1 VFVNAGDY
9 ARDADPRQLRRLLI
23 LNASGEIRCDPM
35 ARRLQP
41 WRGAAGSV
49 PFRNAGRREIAMKL
63 AASRELFAYWNALRG
78 LRSAPERDDV
88 DPGAIRGVLADTF
101 ILEFDPAAGFPLRVV
116 GTRTNALFLRELRG
130 EPFLDLWREADR
142 AEIAELVV
150 ALADEAQPFLI
161 GAAAAPLGF
170 PQVDVEV
177 LLLPL
182 RRRGD
187 THARALGCCAPRG
200 VPRWLGLAGVKALTL
215 LTLRA
220 LGPSDCGDEPS
231 SGETSRETD
240 FARPPRPARR
250 GHLYLFGSGR

>member
-1 VFVNAGDY
+1 
-9 ARDADPRQLRRLLI
+9 
-23 LNASGEIRCDPM
+23 
-35 ARRLQP
+35 
-41 WRGAAGSV
+41 
-49 PFRNAGRREIAMKL
+49 MKL

-78 LRSAPERDDV
+78 ARSAPERDDV
-88 DPGAIRGVLADTF
+88 DPSAIRGVLADTF
-101 ILEFDPAAGFPLRVV
+101 ILEFDPRRGFPLRVV

-142 AEIAELVV
+142 AEIAAIIA

-161 GAAAAPLGF
+161 GALAAPPDF
-170 PQVDVEV
+170 PGVDVEV

-200 VPRWLGLAGVKALTL
+200 APRWLGLAGVGGLTL

-220 LGPSDCGDEPS
+220 LGPTDRDAAAVAGEPP
-231 SGETSRETD
+231 REAE
-240 FARPPRPARR
+240 FAHPPRPARR
-250 GHLYLFGSGR
+250 GHLYLFSSGR

>member
-1 VFVNAGDY
+1 
-9 ARDADPRQLRRLLI
+9 
-23 LNASGEIRCDPM
+23 
-35 ARRLQP
+35 
-41 WRGAAGSV
+41 
-49 PFRNAGRREIAMKL
+49 MKL

-130 EPFLDLWREADR
+130 KPFLDLWREVDR
-142 AEIAELVV
+142 AEIAEIVV

-200 VPRWLGLAGVKALTL
+200 VPRWLGLAGVGALTL

-220 LGPSDCGDEPS
+220 LGPSDRDDEIL
-231 SGETSRETD
+231 SGESPREAE

-250 GHLYLFGSGR
+250 GHLYLLGSGR

>member
-1 VFVNAGDY
+1 VFVNAEDY
-9 ARDADPRQLRRLLI
+9 ARGVSLNQTLPWLI
-23 LNASGEIRCDPM
+23 LNLGEGTRIECL
-35 ARRLQP
+35 ACGLQP
-41 WRGAAGSV
+41 WRYVVGFV
-49 PFRNAGRREIAMKL
+49 PFWNAGRRETAMKL

-78 LRSAPERDDV
+78 ARSAPERDDV

-101 ILEFDPAAGFPLRVV
+101 ILEFDQAAGFPLRVV

-130 EPFLDLWREADR
+130 APFLEMWREADR
-142 AEIAELVV
+142 AEIAEIVV

-161 GAAAAPLGF
+161 GAVAAPLGF
-170 PQVDVEV
+170 PQVEVEV

-200 VPRWLGLAGVKALTL
+200 VPRWLGLAGVGSLTL

-220 LGPSDCGDEPS
+220 LGPSDCSDEIVSDEPS
-231 SGETSRETD
+231 HATT
-240 FARPPRPARR
+240 FAHPPHPARR
-250 GHLYLFGSGR
+250 GHLYLIGSGR

>member
-1 VFVNAGDY
+1 
-9 ARDADPRQLRRLLI
+9 
-23 LNASGEIRCDPM
+23 
-35 ARRLQP
+35 
-41 WRGAAGSV
+41 
-49 PFRNAGRREIAMKL
+49 MKL

-78 LRSAPERDDV
+78 ARSAPERDDV

-101 ILEFDPAAGFPLRVV
+101 ILEFDPAVGFPLRVV
-116 GTRTNALFLRELRG
+116 GSRTNALFLRELRG
-130 EPFLDLWREADR
+130 SPFLDLWRQADR
-142 AEIAELVV
+142 AEIAEIVV

-170 PQVDVEV
+170 PQVDVEI

-200 VPRWLGLAGVKALTL
+200 VPRWLGLVGVGSLTL

-220 LGPSDCGDEPS
+220 LGPADRDDETFGDEPS
-231 SGETSRETD
+231 HVTA
-240 FARPPRPARR
+240 FARPQRPTRR
-250 GHLYLFGSGR
+250 GHLFLLGSGR

>member
-1 VFVNAGDY
+1 
-9 ARDADPRQLRRLLI
+9 
-23 LNASGEIRCDPM
+23 
-35 ARRLQP
+35 
-41 WRGAAGSV
+41 
-49 PFRNAGRREIAMKL
+49 MKL

-78 LRSAPERDDV
+78 ARSAPERDDV

-101 ILEFDPAAGFPLRVV
+101 ILQFDPAAGFPLRVV
-116 GTRTNALFLRELRG
+116 GTRTSALFLRELRG
-130 EPFLDLWREADR
+130 AAFLDLWREADR
-142 AEIAELVV
+142 AEIAEIVV

-200 VPRWLGLAGVKALTL
+200 VPRWLGLVGVGALTL

-220 LGPSDCGDEPS
+220 LGPSDRDDETLGGES
-231 SGETSRETD
+231 SNEAE

-250 GHLYLFGSGR
+250 GHLYLLGSGR

>member
-1 VFVNAGDY
+1 
-9 ARDADPRQLRRLLI
+9 
-23 LNASGEIRCDPM
+23 
-35 ARRLQP
+35 
-41 WRGAAGSV
+41 
-49 PFRNAGRREIAMKL
+49 MKL

-78 LRSAPERDDV
+78 QRSAPERDDV
-88 DPGAIRGVLADTF
+88 DPSAIRGVLADTL
-101 ILEFDPAAGFPLRVV
+101 ILEFDPARGFPLRVV

-142 AEIAELVV
+142 PEISAIVT

-161 GAAAAPLGF
+161 GAAAAPIGF

-200 VPRWLGLAGVKALTL
+200 VPRWLGLVGVGSMTL

-220 LGPSDCGDEPS
+220 LGPTDREEDTVAGEPPRE
-231 SGETSRETD
+231 GE
-240 FARPPRPARR
+240 FARPQRSARR
-250 GHLYLFGSGR
+250 GHLYLLHPGR

>member
-1 VFVNAGDY
+1 
-9 ARDADPRQLRRLLI
+9 
-23 LNASGEIRCDPM
+23 
-35 ARRLQP
+35 
-41 WRGAAGSV
+41 
-49 PFRNAGRREIAMKL
+49 MKL

-78 LRSAPERDDV
+78 ARSAPERDDV

-101 ILEFDPAAGFPLRVV
+101 ILEFDPAVGFPLRVV
-116 GTRTNALFLRELRG
+116 GTRTSALFLRELRG
-130 EPFLDLWREADR
+130 SPFLDLWREADR
-142 AEIAELVV
+142 AEIAEVVV

-170 PQVDVEV
+170 PPVDVEM

-200 VPRWLGLAGVKALTL
+200 VPRWLGLAEVESLTL

-220 LGPSDCGDEPS
+220 LGPSDRDEEVVSDKAPHA
-231 SGETSRETD
+231 TA
-240 FARPPRPARR
+240 FARPSQAARR
-250 GHLYLFGSGR
+250 GHLYLLGSGR

>member
-1 VFVNAGDY
+1 
-9 ARDADPRQLRRLLI
+9 
-23 LNASGEIRCDPM
+23 
-35 ARRLQP
+35 
-41 WRGAAGSV
+41 
-49 PFRNAGRREIAMKL
+49 MKL

-78 LRSAPERDDV
+78 ARSAPERDDV

-130 EPFLDLWREADR
+130 KPFLDLWREVDR
-142 AEIAELVV
+142 AEIAEIVV

-200 VPRWLGLAGVKALTL
+200 VPRWLGLAGVGALTL

-220 LGPSDCGDEPS
+220 LGPLDRDDETL
-231 SGETSRETD
+231 SGESPREAE
-240 FARPPRPARR
+240 FARPPRSARR
-250 GHLYLFGSGR
+250 GHLYLLGSGR

>member
-1 VFVNAGDY
+1 
-9 ARDADPRQLRRLLI
+9 
-23 LNASGEIRCDPM
+23 
-35 ARRLQP
+35 
-41 WRGAAGSV
+41 
-49 PFRNAGRREIAMKL
+49 MKL

-78 LRSAPERDDV
+78 QRSAPERDDV
-88 DPGAIRGVLADTF
+88 DPSAIRGVLADTL
-101 ILEFDPAAGFPLRVV
+101 ILEFDPARGFPLRVV

-142 AEIAELVV
+142 PEISAIVT

-161 GAAAAPLGF
+161 GAAAAPIGF

-187 THARALGCCAPRG
+187 THARALGCCAPHG
-200 VPRWLGLAGVKALTL
+200 VPRWLGLAGVGALTL

-220 LGPSDCGDEPS
+220 LGPSDRDDEIL
-231 SGETSRETD
+231 SGESPREAE

-250 GHLYLFGSGR
+250 GHLYLLGSRR

>member
-9 ARDADPRQLRRLLI
+9 AREGGAKQLRPPLI
-23 LNASGEIRCDPM
+23 LNARGAARSDPV

-49 PFRNAGRREIAMKL
+49 PFRNAGRRETAMKL

-88 DPGAIRGVLADTF
+88 DPAAIRGILADTF
-101 ILEFDPAAGFPLRVV
+101 ILEFDPGAGFPLRVV

-130 EPFLDLWREADR
+130 EPFLGLWREADR
-142 AEIAELVV
+142 AEIAEIVV

-161 GAAAAPLGF
+161 GAAAAALGF

-200 VPRWLGLAGVKALTL
+200 VPRWLGLAGVGALTL

-220 LGPSDCGDEPS
+220 LGASDRDDESP
-231 SGETSRETD
+231 SGETSREAE
-240 FARPPRPARR
+240 FAHPPRLARR
-250 GHLYLFGSGR
+250 RHLYLLGAGR

>member
-1 VFVNAGDY
+1 
-9 ARDADPRQLRRLLI
+9 
-23 LNASGEIRCDPM
+23 
-35 ARRLQP
+35 
-41 WRGAAGSV
+41 
-49 PFRNAGRREIAMKL
+49 MKL

-130 EPFLDLWREADR
+130 EPFLGLWREADR

-161 GAAAAPLGF
+161 GAAAAALGF

-200 VPRWLGLAGVKALTL
+200 VPRWLGLAGVGALTL

-220 LGPSDCGDEPS
+220 LGPSDRDDEAL
-231 SGETSRETD
+231 SGETPRETE

-250 GHLYLFGSGR
+250 GHLYLLGSRR